1 MKLQSLAS
9 LLGLPLGTTLLLA
22 SCETYDS
29 PPRVEIVGLSDKGVL
44 PDPTKSIVLA
54 FSEPVE
60 AASLKFKV
68 APLVTDVEGNLG
80 DEDADPNTSLGEFY
94 AYDPAKPDE
103 DFRGQAFLA
112 PDRMSIEIVLQETLP
127 VGPSLAVLIE
137 PGLSD
142 AEGNT
147 TETRQ
152 RLLFGYEFSC
162 ADAGATDAFPSGTY
176 FILLD
181 VETPLATQVQL
192 WASIDVDPAT
202 GAFVG
207 QFTNADRN
215 PDVSRCS
222 PACDASEACRTL
234 PSQACVVPS
243 TKAGSEDEYPDFV
256 PSVTPPVG
264 YSFEVQGC
272 VAADG
277 DRVRFA
283 NLAADVDIELPDIFI
298 KGIEIVASFG
308 TDEQGVFRGTGAGT
322 AEQVFLGVTPSGAA
336 KGTVVA
342 RLVPADEVPPG
353 VPPAPSAP

>member
-1 MKLQSLAS
+1 MKFANLAS
-9 LLGLPLGTTLLLA
+9 LLGLPFGTALLLA

-29 PPRVEIVGLSDKGVL
+29 PPRVEIVGLNEKGVL
-44 PDPTKSIVLA
+44 SDPTKSIVLT

-60 AASLKFKV
+60 AASLRFKV
-68 APLVTDVEGNLG
+68 APLLTDVEGRLG
-80 DEDADPNTSLGEFY
+80 DEDEDPSTELGEFY
-94 AYDPAKPDE
+94 AYDPEKPDE

-112 PDRMSIEIVLQETLP
+112 PDRMSIEIALQETLP

-152 RLLFGYEFSC
+152 RLVFGYEFSC
-162 ADAGATDAFPSGTY
+162 DDAAGTDAFPSGTY
-176 FILLD
+176 FFLLD

-192 WASIDVDPAT
+192 WASIDVDTAT

-243 TKAGSEDEYPDFV
+243 TKAGTEDEYPDFV
-256 PSVTPPVG
+256 PNVTPPTG
-264 YSFEVQGC
+264 YSFAVQGC

-298 KGIEIVASFG
+298 KGIEIAASFG
-308 TDEQGVFRGTGAGT
+308 TDADGVFRGTGAGT
-322 AEQVFLGVTPSGAA
+322 GEQVFLGVTPSGAA
-336 KGTVVA
+336 KGTVVG
-342 RLVPADEVPPG
+342 RLVPEAEVPPG
-353 VPPAPSAP
+353 IPPAPSSP